1 MGTDMMAALDRL
13 ETEQDNLRAALEWA
27 VDAIHGDALA
37 ALRLVAVLHIFWGR
51 RTSVTEGRQWV
62 QTALARADATP
73 HAAEPAYLAARARAL
88 VSAAELAFQL
98 GDNPAALVAA
108 KASMAL
114 ARQIGEWRTLA
125 LALGLGATAS
135 AFAGDLVT
143 ARAWVEECVAL
154 SRQNGYTFEH
164 GYVAGAFMS
173 LALAA
178 NEPVPPGIR
187 QETLRLARASGN
199 PVVIGMTTQNV
210 ARVAASSG
218 DWDEAYAGFEESAT
232 LFQQMRAR
240 NLYNASRSEIGHLLR
255 RQGRYQEAAAVYAET
270 VRVWQELGQRP
281 AMAHELECLAFIAT
295 ASDQRERG
303 ATLFGAAEALREALG
318 APMTAYERREYDQ
331 AVTQLRAQTEP
342 AVVDAAW
349 ARVRALTLEAAV
361 AYALQG

>member
-1 MGTDMMAALDRL
+1 
-13 ETEQDNLRAALEWA
+13 
-27 VDAIHGDALA
+27 
-37 ALRLVAVLHIFWGR
+37 
-51 RTSVTEGRQWV
+51 
-62 QTALARADATP
+62 
-73 HAAEPAYLAARARAL
+73 
-88 VSAAELAFQL
+88 L

-114 ARQIGEWRTLA
+114 ARQMGEWRTLA

-154 SRQNGYTFEH
+154 SRQHGYTFEH

-178 NEPVPPGIR
+178 NESVPPGIR

-218 DWDEAYAGFEESAT
+218 DWDEAYAGFEESAA
-232 LFQQMRAR
+232 LFHQMRAR

-255 RQGRYQEAAAVYAET
+255 QQGRYHEAAAIYAET
-270 VRVWQELGQRP
+270 IRTWQELGQRP
-281 AMAHELECLAFIAT
+281 AMAHELECLAFIAVAT
-295 ASDQRERG
+295 GQAER
-303 ATLFGAAEALREALG
+303 AAALFGAAEALREVLDT
-318 APMTAYERREYDQ
+318 PMTAYERREYDQ
-331 AVTQLRAQTEP
+331 AVAQVRAQTEP
-342 AVVDAAW
+342 ALVEAAW
-349 ARVRALTLEAAV
+349 ARGRALTLDDAV
-361 AYALQG
+361 KYALAEGSESTAPGRWP

>member
-1 MGTDMMAALDRL
+1 
-13 ETEQDNLRAALEWA
+13 
-27 VDAIHGDALA
+27 
-37 ALRLVAVLHIFWGR
+37 VAVLHIFWGR

-62 QTALARADATP
+62 QTALARAEATQ
-73 HAAEPAYLAARARAL
+73 HSADPAYLAARARAL
-88 VSAAELAFQL
+88 VSVAELAFQL

-108 KASMAL
+108 QASMAL

-143 ARAWVEECVAL
+143 ARAWVEECAAL

-178 NEPVPPGIR
+178 NEPVPLGIR

-255 RQGRYQEAAAVYAET
+255 QQGRYQEAAAVYAET
-270 VRVWQELGQRP
+270 MRVWQELGQRP
-281 AMAHELECLAFIAT
+281 AMAHELECLAFIAA
-295 ASDQRERG
+295 ASAHADAER
-303 ATLFGAAEALREALG
+303 AAALFGAAEALREALG
-318 APMTAYERREYDQ
+318 APMTAYERREYDH
-331 AVTQLRAQTEP
+331 AVAQLRAQTDE
-342 AVVDAAW
+342 VTLTAAW
-349 ARVRALTLEAAV
+349 ARGRALSLDEAV
-361 AYALQG
+361 AYALQE